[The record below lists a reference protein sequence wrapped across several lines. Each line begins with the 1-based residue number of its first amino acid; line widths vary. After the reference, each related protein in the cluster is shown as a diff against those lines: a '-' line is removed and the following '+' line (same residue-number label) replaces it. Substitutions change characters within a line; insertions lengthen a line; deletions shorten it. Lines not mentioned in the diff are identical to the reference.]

1 MAATL
6 DSSNADVQKGALA
19 GLRVLDFSRLAP
31 GPLATMI
38 LADLGADVIK
48 VEEPGGGQRAREER
62 TLKGLNAAS
71 ASRDERRMRA
81 ISPLERNKRSIAINL
96 REPAGKAIA
105 LDLAQRADIIVEGFR
120 PGVMQRLGL
129 DYSSVREVNSRII
142 YCSITGYGQSGS
154 RASVPGHDLNYVAF
168 SGALCMF
175 GDSSGRPIVPY
186 NLIADYAG
194 GSLHAV
200 IGILAA
206 VVNRTSTDNGQYVD
220 VSMTDGVVGLM
231 GLAMASFLA
240 TGRPPTAGA
249 DKLTGG
255 VAYYNIYQ
263 TRDGRYVTVACNEPW
278 FFRNLCEALGLPE
291 FVGQQMSDSGV
302 QETMRDTFAA
312 KFSEKTLSE
321 WEVIFDGKDIA
332 YAPVR
337 KLEELVNSP
346 YAEERGLILT
356 AEHPEFG
363 RIQQLN
369 NGIRLSD
376 SPNHLRHLAPGPGE
390 HTEDILRALGRTD
403 DDIDGLV
410 ASGVVAR

>member
-1 MAATL
+1 MGATPE
-6 DSSNADVQKGALA
+6 SSNPDGQNGALA
-19 GLRVLDFSRLAP
+19 GLQVLDFSRLAP

-62 TLKGLNAAS
+62 ALKGLDAAS

-120 PGVMQRLGL
+120 PGVMHRLGL

-154 RASVPGHDLNYVAF
+154 QATVPGHDLNYVAF
-168 SGALCMF
+168 SGALGMF

-206 VVNRTSTDNGQYVD
+206 VVNRTRTNDGQYID

-231 GLAMASFLA
+231 GLAMATFLA

-263 TRDGRYVTVACNEPW
+263 TRDGRDVTVACNEPW

-291 FVGQQMSDSGV
+291 FVKQQMGDSAV
-302 QETMRDTFAA
+302 QAIMKDAFAA
-312 KFSEKTLSE
+312 KFSQKTLSE
-321 WEVIFDGKDIA
+321 WEVIFDGTDVA

-337 KLEELVNSP
+337 KLEELLNSS
-346 YAEERGLILT
+346 YAEERGLLLT

-369 NGIRLSD
+369 NGVRLSD